1 MAMVGVVLQ
10 LHLLRGCGG
19 CCHTVLYCDQGCCV
33 VTVGVVALCHVTV
46 TMGVTPHGVA
56 VTIAALQ
63 GGVMVVVIAL
73 HVVSLYCMVPH
84 LWSPLSWL
92 VVGPQ

>member
-10 LHLLRGCGG
+10 LHSLCGCGG
-19 CCHTVLYCDQGCCV
+19 CCHTVLYCGQGCCV
-33 VTVGVVALCHVTV
+33 VTVGVVAPCRVTV

-63 GGVMVVVIAL
+63 GGVMVVVVAL
-73 HVVSLYCMVPH
+73 CVVSLYCMVPH
-84 LWSPLSWL
+84 LWSPLLQL